1 MAVPLFVLQNERRKV
16 YKRRKLFE
24 HLSDF
29 EIQVHTG
36 LPAWGAREILR
47 FFDPLEGKTTAAIPL
62 ETKVLCY
69 LAHLRSG
76 SFQWCL
82 GSLAGISQPSVSRI
96 IEECLSHTLSLKDQV
111 IIFPDT
117 PEEINR
123 TKQAFYNVDGF
134 PNVLGVIDGTH
145 IPIKAPVRNEP
156 VYVCRKQF
164 HSVNTQVICG
174 ADYKFY
180 DIIAAWPGSTHDSFI
195 YTTSGIK
202 GRIYR
207 GEFGDGWLLGDSGY
221 PLEERLLTPYPA
233 EVDESH
239 RNFNRRHKKTR
250 STVERAIGTWKSRF
264 RSIDKTGGTLCY
276 EEGKAC
282 RITVA
287 TAILHNICL
296 THDIPLTIEDEH
308 HRDNVNIPGAEA
320 EAAGNIPG
328 SSARLRREAVLIRQR
343 LATSLVVPLSLV
355 QRAQKER
362 STEPKR
368 SPNWSEGEKLA
379 LSAAAKTRH
388 SYLVEKV
395 NPSLTARDKKS
406 AWNEVVDEV
415 NAVSSNNRTLAQIQ
429 EKYRNLRKEVKAAEA
444 KRKRNISGTG
454 GGSVILPKVEPWY
467 ENILATLSY
476 EAINGIKGGIDTSNP
491 ERGKAPAGDEEDEE
505 ANEIER
511 CERLIA
517 SATQNSRVRASESES
532 IEIPTQTQI
541 NATPKGSSIK
551 IVKRKRATEDLLEE
565 QVMLFGRQL
574 TCMEEIRDQLKDETG
589 LKKKNSI

>member
-1 MAVPLFVLQNERRKV
+1 MVPRSVVPRSLMAVPLFVLQNERRKV

-117 PEEINR
+117 PEERNR
-123 TKQAFYNVDGF
+123 TKQAFYNIDGF

-320 EAAGNIPG
+320 EAAGNILG
-328 SSARLRREAVLIRQR
+328 SSARLRRKAVLIRQR
-343 LATSLVVPLSLV
+343 LATSF
-355 QRAQKER
+355 RAQKER

-395 NPSLTARDKKS
+395 NPNLTAKDKKS

-517 SATQNSRVRASESES
+517 SASENSRVRADVSD
-532 IEIPTQTQI
+532 INNIPDSMTCGVQSSSNLSTLKFQHRLKSMQRRKEVQSKLE
-541 NATPKGSSIK
+541 KGSERQK
-551 IVKRKRATEDLLEE
+551 IY
-565 QVMLFGRQL
+565 
-574 TCMEEIRDQLKDETG
+574 
-589 LKKKNSI
+589 

>member
-1 MAVPLFVLQNERRKV
+1 MAVFSRFREYSGIIATILPRSVVPRSLMAVPLFVLQNERRKV

-47 FFDPLEGKTTAAIPL
+47 FSTHWKGRQ
-62 ETKVLCY
+62 
-69 LAHLRSG
+69 LRQFHWKLKCCVIWPIYAPDLFSG
-76 SFQWCL
+76 AW
-82 GSLAGISQPSVSRI
+82 G
-96 IEECLSHTLSLKDQV
+96 H
-111 IIFPDT
+111 T

-134 PNVLGVIDGTH
+134 PNVLGVIDGT
-145 IPIKAPVRNEP
+145 I
-156 VYVCRKQF
+156 F
-164 HSVNTQVICG
+164 HKSPSAQRTV
-174 ADYKFY
+174 Y

-221 PLEERLLTPYPA
+221 PLDERLLTPYPA

-308 HRDNVNIPGAEA
+308 HRDNVNIPSAEA

-343 LATSLVVPLSLV
+343 LATSF
-355 QRAQKER
+355 RAQKER

-368 SPNWSEGEKLA
+368 SPNWSE
-379 LSAAAKTRH
+379 
-388 SYLVEKV
+388 EKV
-395 NPSLTARDKKS
+395 NPNLTAKEKKS

-444 KRKRNISGTG
+444 KLARG

-517 SATQNSRVRASESES
+517 SASENSRVRADVSDINNIPDSMTCGMQS
-532 IEIPTQTQI
+532 SSNLSNIEIPTQTQI

-551 IVKRKRATEDLLEE
+551 IGKRKRATEDLLEE

-574 TCMEEIRDQLKDETG
+574 TCMEEIRDQLKERNRLEKEKLD
-589 LKKKNSI
+589 LKKRKYSVLFEDD